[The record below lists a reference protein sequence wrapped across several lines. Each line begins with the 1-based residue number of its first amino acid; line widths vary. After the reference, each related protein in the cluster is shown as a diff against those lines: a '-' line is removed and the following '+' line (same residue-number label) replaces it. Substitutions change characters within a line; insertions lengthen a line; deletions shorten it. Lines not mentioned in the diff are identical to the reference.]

1 MNATPEQ
8 LAAINSQLQFNRRD
22 LMRERNLSLIEET
35 ITEWESIRPKDQV
48 SPEPTLDKIERAEF
62 EAVMSA
68 KFPEFCWASDF
79 SQGAFEGW
87 KAAKNQQTI
96 SA

>member
-1 MNATPEQ
+1 MKPTMPQ
-8 LAAINSQLQFNRRD
+8 LEALTRAWDDFRPVNPTTIID
-22 LMRERNLSLIEET
+22 HLIT
-35 ITEWESIRPKDQV
+35 HWESIRPKDQV